1 MALTLRGYAPV
12 KALWVWEFEVG
23 PAKVW
28 PRAQRACAHAR
39 ARHAPGW
46 AGGGGRNDRAPSSGA
61 GRGRGARQLIAM
73 ASSRASFV
81 PTRMK
86 QHLFIGC
93 LREFSIIIP
102 SANRGSRGKWNF
114 RPINQFI
121 VFSAA
126 CRPCG
131 RLPARNPAC
140 GGPRGV
146 SSPLPCVGV
155 APHFAGLGEFYG
167 ASDDRSR
174 LGVAC
179 RRVRDGDRALRQ
191 EPRSAL
197 CSPPGWNHSAPSRA
211 APVRSPL

>member
-1 MALTLRGYAPV
+1 MV
-12 KALWVWEFEVG
+12 
-23 PAKVW
+23 
-28 PRAQRACAHAR
+28 QRRCGLELSAHAHTR
-39 ARHAPGW
+39 AHGMRLAGLGAGAGTTALLAPGRSKT
-46 AGGGGRNDRAPSSGA
+46 ADRHG
-61 GRGRGARQLIAM
+61 L
-73 ASSRASFV
+73 
-81 PTRMK
+81 K

-121 VFSAA
+121 VFSAV